1 MQIYIDEI
9 KKENPISKK
18 PHKMRKSIAIDMD
31 EVIAEMMTKMLGIYE
46 EKYGRVLKKEEYWGK
61 KLQDFP
67 EIMALRPLIFEK
79 GFFRDLAV
87 MKDSQ
92 EVLLELSERFDLYIV
107 TAAMTFRNSFEDK
120 YDWLEEHFSF
130 ISRRNIVFCGDKH
143 IIKTDWLIDDTP
155 YNLKNFSG
163 TPILYTSSHNTK
175 ENRYHRVN
183 NWQEIREYFADK

>member
-1 MQIYIDEI
+1 
-9 KKENPISKK
+9 
-18 PHKMRKSIAIDMD
+18 MRKSIAVDMD
-31 EVIAEMMTKMLGIYE
+31 EVIAEMMTKILTIYE
-46 EKYGRVLKKEEYWGK
+46 KEHGKVLTRDKYWGK
-61 KLQDFP
+61 RLQDVP
-67 EIMALRPLIFEK
+67 EVMAYRPLIFEK
-79 GFFRDLAV
+79 GFFRDLPV

-92 EVLLELSERFDLYIV
+92 EVLQELSERFDIYIV

-130 ISRRNIVFCGDKH
+130 IPWRNVVFCGDKH

-163 TPILYTSSHNTK
+163 TPLLYTSSHNTR
-175 ENRYHRVN
+175 EDRYRRVN